1 MQVNR
6 VDKNTKIGYS
16 PAEAEDFGYGY
27 GEWVMETS
35 GLENL
40 TTAVTSLG
48 LFGSFPWVDNKNQY
62 CAFLMTMY
70 IKSDGRNERYKALKA
85 LVDKAIQE

>member
-1 MQVNR
+1 VGDGNFR
-6 VDKNTKIGYS
+6 FRKPYHCSNK
-16 PAEAEDFGYGY
+16 P
-27 GEWVMETS
+27 
-35 GLENL
+35 
-40 TTAVTSLG
+40 G

-70 IKSDGRNERYKALKA
+70 MKSDGRNERYKALKA